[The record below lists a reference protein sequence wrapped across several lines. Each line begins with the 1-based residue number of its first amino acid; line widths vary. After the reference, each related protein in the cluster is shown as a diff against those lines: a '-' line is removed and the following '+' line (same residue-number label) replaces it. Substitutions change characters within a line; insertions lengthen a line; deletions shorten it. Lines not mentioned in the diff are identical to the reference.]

1 MLPNDLEIA
10 IAGNT
15 HYYSLQSLSEGRSI
29 RRDSSITNLALP
41 ADCTIAHSTSGKGD
55 KAIDSYLVRLDTTYA
70 TEVDASQNVQ
80 SAQTLSVY
88 VVIKVPRGIASGVS
102 LATTMSGALMNLMN
116 ARVGGSTVAFVQRV
130 LKGEL

>member
-1 MLPNDLEIA
+1 MLPNDLEVVIT
-10 IAGNT
+10 GNT

-29 RRDSSITNLALP
+29 RRDSSIVNLALP
-41 ADCTIAHSTSGKGD
+41 ADITIAHSTSGKGD
-55 KAIDSYLVRLDTTYA
+55 KAIDSYLVRLYTTYA

-80 SAQTLSVY
+80 SAQTLSAY